1 MCQEIIPDTR
11 GGRGKSGQAT
21 RTGAASPPRCET
33 GAETCEDRLVIWT
46 DQLAE
51 YRARF
56 ADFLRGAAFGRYE
69 QELRQQTAELN
80 DLFLLLCF
88 MEATALPNPATLYLL
103 EIYPYLLEQFHEWHR
118 RMGIEHSPIG
128 SLPCC

>member
-1 MCQEIIPDTR
+1 VTWRDEL
-11 GGRGKSGQAT
+11 AT
-21 RTGAASPPRCET
+21 LR
-33 GAETCEDRLVIWT
+33 
-46 DQLAE
+46 Q
-51 YRARF
+51 RF
-56 ADFLRGAAFGRYE
+56 AEIARGAALTGYE
-69 QELRQQTAELN
+69 HDLRKQTAELN

-103 EIYPYLLEQFHEWHR
+103 EIYPYLLEQFHDWHK

>member
-1 MCQEIIPDTR
+1 MR
-11 GGRGKSGQAT
+11 
-21 RTGAASPPRCET
+21 ASKPPRDRCDLGT
-33 GAETCEDRLVIWT
+33 GRETCEDRHVIWSE
-46 DQLAE
+46 QLAE

-56 ADFLRGAAFGRYE
+56 ADFLRGAALGRYE

-88 MEATALPNPATLYLL
+88 MEATGLPNPATLYLL

-118 RMGIEHSPIG
+118 RMGIEHSPLG